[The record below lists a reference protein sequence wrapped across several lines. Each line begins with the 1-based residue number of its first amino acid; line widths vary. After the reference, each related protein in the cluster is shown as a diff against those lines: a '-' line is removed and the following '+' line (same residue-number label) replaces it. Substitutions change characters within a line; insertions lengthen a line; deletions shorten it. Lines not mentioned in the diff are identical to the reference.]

1 MSHDLTRRLF
11 LGSLGATLALPA
23 TPRGPFGAADLA
35 AQAQGPGTAAP
46 AANVEKDVVYG
57 KGGDADLHLDI
68 YKPTGAANKRM
79 AIVHYHGGG
88 FQGGNK
94 DGLAGRLQALSAR
107 GYVNLAA
114 QYRLS
119 ANGAARWPTQ
129 MEDVKASI
137 RWTRANASRL
147 GIDPARIAVS
157 GYSAGGHLALFAAA
171 TANMPQFEGKGGNEG
186 VKTDIA
192 ACMGYYAVT
201 GSAWEGFRRQFPM
214 PEGSSDEAWRLATPG
229 SYIKNFPPTILFHG
243 LADVTVPPESSME
256 FLKELRAANIQSELH
271 TFAGVPH
278 EFVGIPE
285 FADSTAQL
293 VDLFLERHVINPRT
307 YPAFGAGRR
316 GGGPPPPTR

>member
-11 LGSLGATLALPA
+11 LGSLGATVALPELRA
-23 TPRGPFGAADLA
+23 L
-35 AQAQGPGTAAP
+35 AQAQGAAAAAP

-57 KGGDADLHLDI
+57 KGGDTDLHLDI

-88 FQGGNK
+88 FQAGNK

-107 GYVNLAA
+107 GYVNIAA

-119 ANGAARWPTQ
+119 ANGAARWPAQ

-186 VKTDIA
+186 VKTDVA
-192 ACMGYYAVT
+192 ACMAYFAVT

-214 PEGSSDEAWRLATPG
+214 PEGSSEEAWRMATPG
-229 SYIKNFPPTILFHG
+229 AYIKNFPPTILFHG

-256 FLKELRAANIQSELH
+256 FLKDLRAANIPSELH

-285 FADSTAQL
+285 FAESTAQL
-293 VDLFLERHVINPRT
+293 VDFFLERHVINPRT
-307 YPAFGAGRR
+307 YPPFGAGRR
-316 GGGPPPPTR
+316 GGGPAPTTR